1 MSYNN
6 LYLDNFNKGIN
17 KVILEIE
24 NKSRTPD
31 EFLNSL
37 ISETKKVKETSG
49 RLFFFGN
56 GASSSF
62 ANHMA
67 LDWSKNGKIPARVLS
82 DSSLLT
88 ALSNDYSFEESFTEF
103 AKINDLN
110 KNDFVI
116 TISSSGNSPNIVSLL
131 KYAAEIGVKTF
142 ALNGLKE
149 DNKSRKIANYSVFYD
164 FKTYGMV
171 ECAHQLYLHL
181 WLDAYMDIYEWEKIE
196 SQNMNIKNFKL

>member
-110 KNDFVI
+110 KNDFVV

-181 WLDAYMDIYEWEKIE
+181 WLDSYMDIYEWEKIE

>member
-31 EFLNSL
+31 EFLDSL

-103 AKINDLN
+103 AKINDLS
-110 KNDFVI
+110 KNDFVV

-181 WLDAYMDIYEWEKIE
+181 WLDSYMDIYEWEKIE

>member
-110 KNDFVI
+110 KNDFVV

>member
-110 KNDFVI
+110 KNDFVV

-131 KYAAEIGVKTF
+131 NYAAEIGVKTF

-149 DNKSRKIANYSVFYD
+149 DNKSRKIAYYSVFYD

>member
-1 MSYNN
+1 
-6 LYLDNFNKGIN
+6 
-17 KVILEIE
+17 
-24 NKSRTPD
+24 
-31 EFLNSL
+31 
-37 ISETKKVKETSG
+37 
-49 RLFFFGN
+49 
-56 GASSSF
+56 
-62 ANHMA
+62 MA

-103 AKINDLN
+103 AKINDLS
-110 KNDFVI
+110 KNDFVV

-181 WLDAYMDIYEWEKIE
+181 WLDSYMDIYEWEKIE

>member
-31 EFLNSL
+31 EFLGSL

-110 KNDFVI
+110 KNDFVV

-181 WLDAYMDIYEWEKIE
+181 WLDSYMDIYEWEKIE

>member
-1 MSYNN
+1 MSYNKQ
-6 LYLDNFNKGIN
+6 YVESFNKGVVEAIF
-17 KVILEIE
+17 EME
-24 NKSRTPD
+24 NNFKNPE
-31 EFLNSL
+31 EFLKSL
-37 ISETKKVKETSG
+37 VTQTKKVKKSSG

-82 DSSLLT
+82 DSSLIT
-88 ALSNDYSFEESFTEF
+88 ALSNDYSYEDCFTEF
-103 AKINDLN
+103 SKINDLN
-110 KNDFVI
+110 ENDFVV
-116 TISSSGNSPNIVSLL
+116 TISSSGNSPNIISVL
-131 KYAAEIGVKTF
+131 KYATEIGVKTF

-149 DNKSRKIANYSVFYD
+149 DNKSRKIAHYSVFYN

-181 WLDAYMDIYEWEKIE
+181 WLDAYMDIHEWEKIE

>member
-110 KNDFVI
+110 KNDFVV

-131 KYAAEIGVKTF
+131 KYATEIGVKTF

>member
-1 MSYNN
+1 MSYTKK
-6 LYLDNFNKGIN
+6 YIDTFNKGITEA
-17 KVILEIE
+17 VFEIE
-24 NKSRTPD
+24 NQIKKPE
-31 EFLNSL
+31 EFLKSL
-37 ISETKKVKETSG
+37 VNQTKNIKNLSG

-62 ANHMA
+62 SNHMS
-67 LDWSKNGKIPARVLS
+67 LDWSKNGKVPSLVLS

-88 ALSNDYSFEESFTEF
+88 ALSNDYSYEDCFTEF
-103 AKINDLN
+103 AKINNLN

-116 TISSSGNSPNIVSLL
+116 TISSSGNSANIVSVL
-131 KYAAEIGVKTF
+131 KYANSIGVKSF

-149 DNKSRKIANYSVFYD
+149 DNMSRKLASYSVFYK

-181 WLDAYMDIYEWEKIE
+181 WLDAYMNIFEWERLE